1 METQEKEDRQVA
13 EDLWEKEAMM
23 VYQGVLDLLEHLD
36 FQAEMEFQVEKEAKE
51 MMLLS
56 LQYP

>member
-1 METQEKEDRQVA
+1 METQEKEAHQVA
-13 EDLWEKEAMM
+13 EDLWEKEVMM
-23 VYQGVLDLLEHLD
+23 VCQEDQAQSVT
-36 FQAEMEFQVEKEAKE
+36 QAEMEFQVEKEAKE